1 MMTNLLGC
9 CVDKNMLKEHGIDYL
24 KGNKP
29 LVMDVLALIDSVKLL
44 LQVQLDVNLK
54 SLDQAASLRPSELE
68 FEEQYDEIAKVLS
81 RNLTDKSY
89 TEVASV
95 MNKELSVIHP
105 PSSNTEPRST
115 TNKIKSKFKLRQL
128 PGCDYRSMLEEVVV
142 IAGDEP
148 LLPGT
153 PEKKPKPASLTTTE
167 RKRMFASISTSLTDC
182 KNEHEKKLPSVKL
195 DASNLILGNFFS

>member
-128 PGCDYRSMLEEVVV
+128 PGCNYRSMLEEVVV

-153 PEKKPKPASLTTTE
+153 QKKSRSRL
-167 RKRMFASISTSLTDC
+167 L
-182 KNEHEKKLPSVKL
+182 
-195 DASNLILGNFFS
+195 

>member
-115 TNKIKSKFKLRQL
+115 TNKIKSKFKLRL
-128 PGCDYRSMLEEVVV
+128 KYLVV
-142 IAGDEP
+142 I
-148 LLPGT
+148 T
-153 PEKKPKPASLTTTE
+153 VQ
-167 RKRMFASISTSLTDC
+167 C
-182 KNEHEKKLPSVKL
+182 
-195 DASNLILGNFFS
+195 